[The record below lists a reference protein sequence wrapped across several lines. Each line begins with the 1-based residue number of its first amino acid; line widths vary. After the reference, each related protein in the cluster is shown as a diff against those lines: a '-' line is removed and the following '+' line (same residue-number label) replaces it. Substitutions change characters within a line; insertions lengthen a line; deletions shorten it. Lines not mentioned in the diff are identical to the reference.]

1 MYRRPPRCTH
11 TDTLVPDTTLF
22 RSQRPGRGA
31 GLQRRQAVAQAVEQ
45 EEAERQDGEAMT
57 EGGGAPPDVDRG
69 GDLHAEDPAQ
79 EARGDGEDG
88 EAAGPGPPQPVR
100 LQQIGRA
107 HVRTPVTNAHLVC
120 RLLLEKKKQAIH
132 NEKLTQTL

>member
-45 EEAERQDGEAMT
+45 EEADRQDEEAMT

-88 EAAGPGPPQPVR
+88 EAAR
-100 LQQIGRA
+100 SEEHTSELQSLMRNSYA
-107 HVRTPVTNAHLVC
+107 VFC
-120 RLLLEKKKQAIH
+120 SKKKHHTITPH
-132 NEKLTQTL
+132 T